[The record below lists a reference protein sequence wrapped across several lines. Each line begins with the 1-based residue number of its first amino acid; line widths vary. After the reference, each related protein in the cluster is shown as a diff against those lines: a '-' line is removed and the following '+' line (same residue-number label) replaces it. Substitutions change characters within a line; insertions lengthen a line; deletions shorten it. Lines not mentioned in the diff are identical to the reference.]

1 MYTQVRKL
9 KMLVPT
15 ATRMQPAKREGTF
28 QPRQKVLILMPG
40 GDFHFQL
47 LAEANESSLLSS
59 MGKT

>member
-1 MYTQVRKL
+1 
-9 KMLVPT
+9 MLVPT

-47 LAEANESSLLSS
+47 PAEANESSLLSS